1 MILDVG
7 YRIFSLFL
15 IGPSFT
21 DIRADGVT
29 IMFLQVCLLYKEEG
43 RRMRITVTLT
53 NGIVPSSKIGLHMT
67 IKQV

>member
-21 DIRADGVT
+21 DIL
-29 IMFLQVCLLYKEEG
+29 FLQVCLLYKEEG